1 MMIDGNFLWRMMR
14 GERKATSIDRIMVAA
29 AVASFV
35 VIDILEA
42 ENKYFDTFEVVPEHP
57 ELGTS
62 IVMGED
68 KVWTRITE

>member
-35 VIDILEA
+35 VIDILGIILIA
-42 ENKYFDTFEVVPEHP
+42 
-57 ELGTS
+57 GA
-62 IVMGED
+62 
-68 KVWTRITE
+68 R